1 MNSVIAL
8 FSYTLSVSAIRAVS
22 DSADSGIDRCNL
34 NSGTRNPFVE
44 NSESRNRVLGG
55 GGP

>member
-55 GGP
+55 GGA